1 LAEALKFIGQA
12 SAYVPV
18 AWPVYPVAWKK
29 DRVGGVEEALDSIF
43 GTQLDF
49 TVLDCLEYYI
59 KQ

>member
-1 LAEALKFIGQA
+1 MLRGLRKAAA
-12 SAYVPV
+12 
-18 AWPVYPVAWKK
+18 
-29 DRVGGVEEALDSIF
+29 RVTGVEEALDSIF